1 MEVILATIFLFFS
14 MAYHPSCTG
23 VWPGLLLPQVGNRPL
38 NSQKG
43 ESSTPWR
50 RRNLTPPAT
59 SHRSFPELQKGNQHQ
74 THSSKRHFFSL
85 KDIQRWDLWPSCAIE
100 ELCTTTARGTTTLW
114 ADWTSVGNSS
124 SWLFTHF
131 KYLQTYRAP
140 SSAAGKPSYTYLSH
154 LIFPHKSISQVNLST
169 P

>member
-1 MEVILATIFLFFS
+1 
-14 MAYHPSCTG
+14 MAYHPSCMG
-23 VWPGLLLPQVGNRPL
+23 VWPGLLLPQVGNHPL
-38 NSQKG
+38 NSHKG

-50 RRNLTPPAT
+50 RT
-59 SHRSFPELQKGNQHQ
+59 SHSQPHPIGASL
-74 THSSKRHFFSL
+74 SSKNGTNTKPTAPKGFFFFFPL
-85 KDIQRWDLWPSCAIE
+85 KDIQRRDLWPSCAIK